1 MDVISERPPLLL
13 RITAIIVLIFQFTF
27 SVGRR
32 ISISLKQQTKK
43 VGDMRVELIV
53 VIFIG
58 ILKSSSCELTELKC
72 DEIKAISYYDRYY
85 GTKCTISDG
94 VGDSS
99 STFVIRTANNFE
111 YSKQIQEV
119 EFSDCKFYDI
129 PKDIFPTFPYLR
141 KVQANNCG
149 IEDISKYNF
158 LYASELLEL
167 RMRSNK
173 IKKLPNSVFSQM
185 TALTTIDLSANQ
197 IEEIQSDA
205 LAGITKLQTL
215 TLSDNRIVKLDEN
228 LFRDLSSLMYIRLDS
243 NKLQVIGEKLFAS
256 ALNLTEIRLDSNEI
270 AIITG
275 DAFGALKKLKFLN
288 LGNNRLL
295 NVKLGE
301 TNIERLFIPY
311 NKLTHLDINKNLRL
325 LYAPYN
331 ELATINFNGNTDIVE
346 IKLRQNLVSDISNFT
361 AQTKVEIL
369 DLSYNPVN
377 TLNISSFARMPD
389 LVKLNLEYTNITS
402 SSLTFGTFAHN
413 FNLSH
418 LDLSYNQL
426 RNIDFQIFTAL
437 NHLTHLKIDG
447 NNLTDIPYE
456 QLKTH
461 YFPKLSLISINDNDW
476 NCTYLSSM
484 IKSLKQNNIIVFI
497 FAKMR
502 IYDTTNVDGIRC
514 VPNNTQHV
522 QWNDPIEHLDDEDY
536 AILPGK
542 KSPKKAD
549 DITAN
554 LTKIWN
560 RIMEIESAVMR
571 IEDTAQFNKGLV
583 AFQEALTSNNNE
595 ERDMIVQ
602 SDVGFI
608 KTILIFMCF
617 LISIIVL
624 VVVAKS
630 AREYIMNHRIYF
642 PSDNLRRSTTT
653 IQTAMEH
660 VM

>member
-1 MDVISERPPLLL
+1 
-13 RITAIIVLIFQFTF
+13 
-27 SVGRR
+27 
-32 ISISLKQQTKK
+32 
-43 VGDMRVELIV
+43 MRVELII
-53 VIFIG
+53 VIIIG
-58 ILKSSSCELTELKC
+58 ILKTYSCETIELKC
-72 DEIKAISYYDRYY
+72 DEIKALSYYERYY
-85 GTKCTISDG
+85 GNKCTISDG
-94 VGDSS
+94 NGDSS
-99 STFVIRTANNFE
+99 SVFVIRTANNFE
-111 YSKQIQEV
+111 YNKLIKDV
-119 EFSDCKFYDI
+119 DFLNCKFYDL
-129 PKDIFPTFPYLR
+129 PKDIFPTFPHLE

-149 IEDISKYNF
+149 IQDMTKYNF
-158 LYASELLEL
+158 QYASELKEL

-173 IKKLPNSVFSQM
+173 IKKLPHSVFSQM
-185 TALTTIDLSANQ
+185 TSIMTIDLSANQ
-197 IEEIQSDA
+197 IEEIQNDA
-205 LAGITKLQTL
+205 FTGITKLQTL

-243 NKLQVIGEKLFAS
+243 NKLQVIDEKLFAS

-270 AIITG
+270 AIING
-275 DAFGALKKLKFLN
+275 DAFGALKNLKFLN

-295 NVKLGE
+295 SVKLGE
-301 TNIERLFIPY
+301 TKIERLFIPY
-311 NKLTHLDINKNLRL
+311 NKLTHLDINKNLKL

-331 ELATINFNGNTDIVE
+331 DIATINFNGNTEIVE

-361 AQTKVEIL
+361 SQTKVEVL
-369 DLSYNPVN
+369 DLSYNPIN
-377 TLNISSFARMPD
+377 TLNISSFARMSD

-402 SSLTFGTFAHN
+402 ASLTFGTFAHN
-413 FNLSH
+413 FNLSQ

-426 RNIDFQIFTAL
+426 RKIDFQIFTAL

-502 IYDTTNVDGIRC
+502 VYDSNNVDGIRC
-514 VPNNTQHV
+514 VPNNTQHIE
-522 QWNDPIEHLDDEDY
+522 WDGPIEHLDDEEY
-536 AILPGK
+536 ARLPGK
-542 KSPKKAD
+542 KSPKEPSNTSD
-549 DITAN
+549 LTGN
-554 LTKIWN
+554 LTRMWN
-560 RIMEIESAVMR
+560 RILEIESAIMR
-571 IEDTAQFNKGLV
+571 IEDRAQFNKGLV
-583 AFQEALTSNNNE
+583 AFQEALTSNNND

-602 SDVGFI
+602 SEVGFI

-630 AREYIMNHRIYF
+630 TREYILNRRIYF